1 MQFLLD
7 LQLPSSRQKMPQ
19 LAEPCSSHARFP
31 IIPQI
36 HRGSG
41 IQVNIYLQSL
51 FQLFKIPCLEP
62 SLILAIGKFSHSN
75 SFQSYS
81 ISHLNLILFQSFKIP
96 VWITLVAQ
104 NIAGNVVFWMSYSEC
119 HILNVIFWMSYS
131 CLFPINFIPILFD
144 FLYKFLRTPH
154 HLIVYLSQWN
164 LKPLIN
170 SLLIILNK

>member
-7 LQLPSSRQKMPQ
+7 LQLPSSKQKVPQ
-19 LAEPCSSHARFP
+19 LAESCMDNWNGISLCSHARFP

-36 HRGSG
+36 HRGSW

-75 SFQSYS
+75 SLQSYS

-131 CLFPINFIPILFD
+131 ECHILVFFRSISFQSFLISCINFS
-144 FLYKFLRTPH
+144 
-154 HLIVYLSQWN
+154 V
-164 LKPLIN
+164 PLIT
-170 SLLIILNK
+170 

>member
-19 LAEPCSSHARFP
+19 LAEPCMDNWNGISLCSHARFP

-104 NIAGNVVFWMSYSEC
+104 NIAGNVVFWMSFWMSYSEC
-119 HILNVIFWMSYS
+119 HILVFFRSISFQSFLIS
-131 CLFPINFIPILFD
+131 CINFS
-144 FLYKFLRTPH
+144 
-154 HLIVYLSQWN
+154 V
-164 LKPLIN
+164 PLIT
-170 SLLIILNK
+170 